1 MPGLRRQEEMH
12 MTENLIRP
20 DRSHD
25 LQERKSMDVLSRI
38 VNQMPASIASVLG
51 RQAGKMDS
59 LGKSGA
65 QVFLFDDYVLK
76 IRPADDRDT
85 VDVRILEWL
94 AGKAPVPRI
103 AAHEVQDGR
112 DWLLMTRIQGR
123 ELCKPDVMNNPML
136 LLDCMAEALHT
147 LWAMDVT
154 DCPFERTVAEDLAH
168 AEAAILSGCFDPSG
182 CEPETFGPAGFQSP
196 EALISWLKEN
206 LPPQDRVVTHG
217 DFCLPNLFTDGKRF
231 TGFID
236 VGSVGAADRWM
247 DLALGWRSLKHNSD
261 GHYGKVYPDIDPD
274 DLFHAAGVT
283 KDAEKLR
290 YYILLDE
297 LN

>member
-1 MPGLRRQEEMH
+1 
-12 MTENLIRP
+12 MTSGKISGN
-20 DRSHD
+20 
-25 LQERKSMDVLSRI
+25 MDQI
-38 VNQMPASIASVLG
+38 PASIAAVLG
-51 RQAGKMDS
+51 SRTWQTDG

-65 QVFLFDDYVLK
+65 QVLLFDDYVLK
-76 IRPADDRDT
+76 IRPEDAWDTAD
-85 VDVRILEWL
+85 VKILRWL
-94 AGKAPVPRI
+94 DGKAPAPQV

-112 DWLLMTRIQGR
+112 DWLLMTRIRGK
-123 ELCKPDVMNNPML
+123 ELCRPDIMNNPAL

-147 LWAMDVT
+147 LWSIPVA
-154 DCPFERTVAEDLAH
+154 DCPFERTVADNLSH
-168 AEAAILSGCFDPSG
+168 AEAAILSGRFDPSD
-182 CEPETFGPAGFQSP
+182 CEPETFGPGGFKNP
-196 EALISWLKEN
+196 EELLGWLKTH

-217 DFCLPNLFTDGKRF
+217 DFCLPNLFTDGQRF

-236 VGSVGAADRWM
+236 VGNVGAGDRWM

-274 DLFHAAGVT
+274 DLFRAAGIP
-283 KDAEKLR
+283 KDEEKLR